1 MQSSRCFFTGDA
13 VNCFMIHAVLT
24 VAPSDGFQIQFC
36 DRTKNSAG
44 KKVIFY
50 KADQAL
56 HFAFSERMLWLAEFL
71 YGNRLFP

>member
-1 MQSSRCFFTGDA
+1 
-13 VNCFMIHAVLT
+13 MIHAVLT

-56 HFAFSERMLWLAEFL
+56 HFAFSEGCFGLQSFVWKPIVSMNTL
-71 YGNRLFP
+71 